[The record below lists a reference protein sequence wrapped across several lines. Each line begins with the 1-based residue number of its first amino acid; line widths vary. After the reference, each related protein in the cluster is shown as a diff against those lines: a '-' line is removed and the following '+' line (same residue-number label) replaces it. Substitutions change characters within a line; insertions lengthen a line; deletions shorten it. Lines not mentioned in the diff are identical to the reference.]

1 MTKIKNFRISL
12 RPREIARL
20 LKNREGIPTTPELEA
35 SIEQAIKESKRMLET
50 AALFT
55 TLSKATAQ
63 KTTPIIFADH
73 ATAVSLIAATV
84 GSKLQEEHGAALA
97 GNEPVRAS
105 LLAALQEEALHQT
118 VQFAVKLI
126 LEQAKEEECELSA
139 LSQAE
144 DLPAGG
150 QGSSLLPP
158 LVALLGIQR
167 IGLPFD
173 GNAPCL
179 PPYSRLVWT
188 LWTPAAKSSSKRS
201 DASARQAA
209 VTA

>member
-12 RPREIARL
+12 RSREIARL
-20 LKNREGIPTTPELEA
+20 LKNRDGIPTTPEMEA
-35 SIEQAIKESKRMLET
+35 SIEQGIKEYKRFLET

-63 KTTPIIFADH
+63 KTTSLILADK

-84 GSKLQEEHGAALA
+84 GSKLDEERAAALA
-97 GNEPVRAS
+97 GNESIRAS

-118 VQFAVKLI
+118 VHFAMKLI
-126 LEQAKEEECELSA
+126 AEQAKEEECDLSA

-144 DLPAGG
+144 EV
-150 QGSSLLPP
+150 SLLPP
-158 LVALLGIQR
+158 LAALLGIQR

-173 GNAPCL
+173 GNAPYL
-179 PPYSRLVWT
+179 PPYARLVWT
-188 LWTPAAKSSSKRS
+188 LWTPAAKSLSRRS
-201 DASARQAA
+201 DASARRAV

>member
-1 MTKIKNFRISL
+1 MTKIKNFRIFL
-12 RPREIARL
+12 RSREIARL
-20 LKNREGIPTTPELEA
+20 LKNREGIPTTPDLEA
-35 SIEQAIKESKRMLET
+35 SIEQAIKESKRFLET

-55 TLSKATAQ
+55 TLSKAIAQ
-63 KTTPIIFADH
+63 KTTPLLLADS

-84 GSKLQEEHGAALA
+84 GPKLEEERAAALA
-97 GNEPVRAS
+97 ANEPARAS
-105 LLAALQEEALHQT
+105 LLAALQEEALHQS

-126 LEQAKEEECELSA
+126 SEQAKEEECDVSA
-139 LSQAE
+139 LFRAE
-144 DLPAGG
+144 DLPADGHG
-150 QGSSLLPP
+150 ISLLPP
-158 LVALLGIQR
+158 LAALLGIQR

-188 LWTPAAKSSSKRS
+188 LWTPAAKSSSRRS
-201 DASARQAA
+201 DASARQAV